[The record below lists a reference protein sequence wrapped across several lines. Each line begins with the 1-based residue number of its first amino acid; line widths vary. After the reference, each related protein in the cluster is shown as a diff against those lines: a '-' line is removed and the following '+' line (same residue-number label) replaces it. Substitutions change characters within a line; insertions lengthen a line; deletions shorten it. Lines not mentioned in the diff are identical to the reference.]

1 MASLDTAL
9 DAAGSSLET
18 AGAPK
23 LFHTAI
29 FGSSVARHFT
39 SSDNPWIGLIL
50 PDYVLRVMFWDLVGG
65 GVERATGREG
75 AQQMTLGAVTLL
87 TTATTAADVFQLVT
101 GNARTVTVEE
111 TRPGGTYVPSYVVK
125 EVA

>member
-1 MASLDTAL
+1 
-9 DAAGSSLET
+9 
-18 AGAPK
+18 
-23 LFHTAI
+23 
-29 FGSSVARHFT
+29 
-39 SSDNPWIGLIL
+39 
-50 PDYVLRVMFWDLVGG
+50 
-65 GVERATGREG
+65 
-75 AQQMTLGAVTLL
+75 MTLGAVTLL